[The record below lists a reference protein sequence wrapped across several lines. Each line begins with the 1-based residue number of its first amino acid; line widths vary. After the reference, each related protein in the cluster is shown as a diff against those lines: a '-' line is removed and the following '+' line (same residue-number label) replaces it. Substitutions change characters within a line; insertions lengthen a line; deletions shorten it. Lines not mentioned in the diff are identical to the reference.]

1 VDFTA
6 TDVREEDGYV
16 RVTGR
21 LDDRWE
27 VVARVAGEPPRLVGL
42 SVHRVGGGD
51 EALTSEVLR
60 AVPLTEV
67 MAAAR
72 QFTTG
77 VEQAV
82 VVLPSAGRGYDDVD
96 YAWWALRY
104 VRLVNAGSRRPV
116 ADLAADVGMKASR
129 VRDLIHT
136 CREKGMLP
144 KSRPGLPGGTL
155 TAKARRLLGMNE
167 D

>member
-1 VDFTA
+1 
-6 TDVREEDGYV
+6 
-16 RVTGR
+16 
-21 LDDRWE
+21 
-27 VVARVAGEPPRLVGL
+27 
-42 SVHRVGGGD
+42 
-51 EALTSEVLR
+51 
-60 AVPLTEV
+60 
-67 MAAAR
+67 MAAANA
-72 QFTTG
+72 FLTG
-77 VEQAV
+77 VEQRVIV
-82 VVLPSAGRGYDDVD
+82 VPSSGRGYDDHD

-116 ADLAADVGMKASR
+116 ADLAADADMKASQ

-155 TAKARRLLGMNE
+155 TTKARRLLGMEE